1 MNTCY
6 VIGSPI
12 AHSLSPVLHTAGY
25 QAQGLADDWQF
36 LRQECVAEDVQKFI
50 ASLDADVRGVSVTM
64 PCKFAALEAA
74 DEVSERARV
83 IGSAN
88 TLVHRED
95 DSWYADNTDCEGI
108 LGALAELGVRDNVR
122 GNNAV
127 VIGGGGTSRPALW
140 ALGQLGAETVTV
152 INRTDKSDQLRHLVG
167 NAGFRY
173 SDYSVDLEEIAKEAA
188 VVISTVPSAVFAG
201 REEEIA
207 HCPVLDVIYDPRPTP
222 LATAARKAGYSAV
235 EGDVMLAHQSFSQ
248 YEQYTGAA
256 APRDAMRATLDAYLA
271 GD

>member
-25 QAQGLADDWQF
+25 EAQGISSEWQF
-36 LRQECVAEDVQKFI
+36 LRRECVAEDVHDFI
-50 ASLDADVRGVSVTM
+50 ASLDAAVRGVSVTM
-64 PCKFAALEAA
+64 PCKFAALDAA
-74 DEVSERARV
+74 DEVSDRARV

-95 DSWYADNTDCEGI
+95 GSWFADNSDCEGI
-108 LGALAELGVRDNVR
+108 LGALAELGVQGNVR

-167 NAGFRY
+167 DAEFRY
-173 SDYSVDLEEIAKEAA
+173 SDYSGDLTAMTEEAA
-188 VVISTVPSAVFAG
+188 VVISTVPSAVIAS

-207 HCPVLDVIYDPRPTP
+207 QCPVLDVIYDPRPTP
-222 LATAARKAGYSAV
+222 LVTAARKGGYPAV
-235 EGDVMLAHQSFSQ
+235 EGNVMLAHQSFSQ
-248 YEQYTGAA
+248 YEQYTGTD
-256 APRDAMRATLDAYLA
+256 APSAAMRAALDAYLA
-271 GD
+271 GE